1 MRDVRAE
8 QFPVTKFTGV
18 GGQVAARLEKLGLRT
33 AQDLLFHLP
42 MRYED
47 RSRVVPIGSL
57 APGLTTSVEGEVDLA
72 EVVFRGRRALLVRI
86 SDGTGSLTL
95 RFFHFSK
102 QQQESFQRGVKL
114 RCFGEA
120 RRGKSSLEM
129 VHPEYRVLRDGDTA
143 PQAENL
149 TPVYS
154 TTEGVQQGRL
164 RALTTQALNQLN
176 AGKLQV
182 TELLPPEAIP
192 DAKFPSLADALR
204 YVHRPPL
211 DADLAQLAD
220 GRHPAQRRLVLE
232 ELLAHHLSLQQLRN
246 ETRTLGAP
254 EMHGD
259 GKRVQAF
266 LDQLS
271 FSLTGAQQ
279 RVLQET
285 FDDLQKPHPMMRLV
299 QGDVGSGKTVVA
311 ALAALRA
318 VESGYQAAVMAP
330 TELLAEQHFRNFL
343 EWLEPIDVRVAW
355 LAGKLTAKQRREQ
368 LEEIAS
374 GAAKVVVGTHALFQ
388 ESVNFHR
395 LGLVVIDEQ
404 HRFGV
409 HQRLALR
416 DKGAL
421 DGRAPHQL
429 IMTAT
434 PIPRTL
440 AMTAYADLDTSVID
454 ELPPGRTPVQT
465 VVIPDSRRADVVA
478 RVNSAID
485 EGRQVYWVCPL
496 IEESE
501 VMQYEAAENTCAAL
515 REALPDRRVG
525 LVHGRMKSTEKEHV
539 MQAFKRGGVDLL
551 VATTVIEVGVNVPNA
566 SLMVIE
572 NAERMGLAQLHQLR
586 GRVGRGSIASSCV
599 LMYRSPLSQLA
610 KRRLAVMRETNDGF
624 VIAQE
629 DLRLR
634 GPGEVLGTK
643 QTGLAQLH
651 IADLVRDQDLLPHVQ
666 KIAARVMQDFPQNVR
681 PLIERWLG
689 DSARYANA

>member
-1 MRDVRAE
+1 LTTVRAE
-8 QFPVTKFTGV
+8 QFSVTRFTGV
-18 GGQVAARLEKLGLRT
+18 GDQVAARLEKLGLKT
-33 AQDLLFHLP
+33 AQDVLFHLP
-42 MRYED
+42 ARYED
-47 RSRVVPIGSL
+47 RSRVIPIGSL
-57 APGLTTSVEGEVDLA
+57 YPATTTSVEGEVELA
-72 EVVFRGRRALLVRI
+72 EIVFRGRRSLLVRI

-120 RRGKSSLEM
+120 RRGKTTLEM
-129 VHPEYRVLRDGDTA
+129 VHPEYRVLREDEGLPT
-143 PQAENL
+143 AENL
-149 TPVYS
+149 TPVYPA
-154 TTEGVQQGRL
+154 TEGVQQGRL
-164 RALTTQALNQLN
+164 RGLTTQALNQLQSGRLEV
-176 AGKLQV
+176 A
-182 TELLPPEAIP
+182 ELLPADTIP
-192 DAKFPSLADALR
+192 GAQFPSLADALR

-211 DADLAQLAD
+211 DADLVQLSE

-246 ETRTLGAP
+246 ETRKLGAP
-254 EMHGD
+254 EMPGN
-259 GKRVQAF
+259 GELVQAF
-266 LDQLS
+266 LASLP
-271 FSLTGAQQ
+271 FALTGAQQ
-279 RVLQET
+279 RVLDEVLA
-285 FDDLQKPHPMMRLV
+285 DLKQPQPMMRLV

-318 VESGYQAAVMAP
+318 VEAGYQAAVMAP

-343 EWLEPIDVRVAW
+343 EWLEPIGLRVAW
-355 LAGKLTAKQRREQ
+355 LAGKLTAKQKREQ
-368 LEEIAS
+368 TEEIAS
-374 GAAKVVVGTHALFQ
+374 GKAQVVVGTHALFQ
-388 ESVNFHR
+388 ESVSFHR

-416 DKGAL
+416 DKGAS
-421 DGRAPHQL
+421 DGHAPHQL

-465 VVIPDSRRADVVA
+465 VVIPDSRRAEVVQ
-478 RVNSAID
+478 RVNGAID
-485 EGRQVYWVCPL
+485 EHRQVYWVCPL
-496 IEESE
+496 IEESD
-501 VMQYEAAENTCAAL
+501 VLQYEAAENTFAAL
-515 REALPDRRVG
+515 GEALPNRRIG
-525 LVHGRMKSTEKEHV
+525 LVHGRMKSAEKENV
-539 MQAFKRGGVDLL
+539 MQAFTSGRLDLL

-586 GRVGRGSIASSCV
+586 GRVGRGSVASGCV
-599 LMYRSPLSQLA
+599 LMYKSPLSQLA
-610 KRRLAVMRETNDGF
+610 KMRLAVMRETNDGF

-629 DLRLR
+629 DLKLR

-666 KIAARVMQDFPQNVR
+666 KIAQRVLNDFPANVQ
-681 PLIERWLG
+681 PLIDRWLG